1 MHHPARFV
9 AGALRAL
16 FRWVV
21 ELAVVKLRIK
31 SALCHQA
38 IVRALLHNVATLH
51 AEDEIRIADGGE
63 PVRNDEA
70 SAPFHQGVHRLLN
83 EQLCTGID
91 GAGGLV
97 KDQHFRVGE
106 DGARDG

>member
-9 AGALRAL
+9 AGVALRAL

-70 SAPFHQGVHRLLN
+70 CAPFHQVVQDRKSTRLNSSHRSLSRMPSS
-83 EQLCTGID
+83 
-91 GAGGLV
+91 A
-97 KDQHFRVGE
+97 
-106 DGARDG
+106 

>member
-1 MHHPARFV
+1 MRP
-9 AGALRAL
+9 L
-16 FRWVV
+16 FNDLSVSHD
-21 ELAVVKLRIK
+21 ED
-31 SALCHQA
+31 A
-38 IVRALLHNVATLH
+38 IRLP
-51 AEDEIRIADGGE
+51 DGGE

-70 SAPFHQGVHRLLN
+70 CAPFHQVVHRLLN

-97 KDQHFRVGE
+97 KDQHFRIGE